1 MEPDRIRAERVDR
14 AEIAPPVRPRRRRAP
29 GEDERRAGARRK
41 ADAPADA
48 PDDAPAG
55 GREDSVELSEEALR
69 RLRAE
74 RDADGR

>member
-1 MEPDRIRAERVDR
+1 MEPDRIRAERVEH

-29 GEDERRAGARRK
+29 GEDERREGAHRK
-41 ADAPADA
+41 ADAPAD
-48 PDDAPAG
+48 

-74 RDADGR
+74 RDADGH